1 MVRSRWIVAAGLV
14 LVISCSTAR
23 VVPSSTYD
31 AQTITE
37 QEIVASNAINAYE
50 AIQRLRSNFLSY
62 RGETSFYLSHSK
74 SMPTVYVDEQRYGE
88 ITVLENI
95 PAQQVASIHL
105 YRAWEATT
113 KYGTGNTAGVIAV
126 TTRR

>member
-1 MVRSRWIVAAGLV
+1 MRTPALASVLLLSCARPTVAPRGA
-14 LVISCSTAR
+14 
-23 VVPSSTYD
+23 YD

-50 AIQRLRSNFLSY
+50 AIQRLRSNFLTY
-62 RGETSFYLSHSK
+62 RGETSFYLNRSK
-74 SMPTVYVDEQRYGE
+74 SMPTVYVDEQKYGE

>member
-1 MVRSRWIVAAGLV
+1 MVRSRWIVAAGSV
-14 LVISCSTAR
+14 LVISCTAR
-23 VVPSSTYD
+23 VVPSSAHD

-37 QEIVASNAINAYE
+37 REIVASNAINAYE
-50 AIQRLRSNFLSY
+50 AIQRLRSDFLTY
-62 RGETSFYLSHSK
+62 RGETSLYLSRSK

-95 PAQQVASIHL
+95 PAQEVASIHL

>member
-1 MVRSRWIVAAGLV
+1 MTRAPLTAALIAI
-14 LVISCSTAR
+14 LLISCTRAA
-23 VVPSSTYD
+23 VAPHGAYD
-31 AQTITE
+31 ALTITE
-37 QEIVASNAINAYE
+37 AEIVASNAINAYE
-50 AIQRLRSNFLSY
+50 VIVKLRNNFLSY
-62 RGETSFYLSHSK
+62 RGETSFYPSGSR

-95 PAQQVASIHL
+95 PALQVASIRL

-113 KYGTGNTAGVIAV
+113 RYGTGNMSGVIAV

>member
-1 MVRSRWIVAAGLV
+1 MVRSRWIVAAGSV
-14 LVISCSTAR
+14 LVISCTAR
-23 VVPSSTYD
+23 VVPSSAHD

-50 AIQRLRSNFLSY
+50 AIQRLRSDFLTY
-62 RGETSFYLSHSK
+62 RGETSFYLNRSK

-95 PAQQVASIHL
+95 PAQEVASIHL

>member
-1 MVRSRWIVAAGLV
+1 VVRSRWIVAAGSV
-14 LVISCSTAR
+14 LVISCTAR
-23 VVPSSTYD
+23 VVPSSAHD

-50 AIQRLRSNFLSY
+50 AIQRLRSDFLTY
-62 RGETSFYLSHSK
+62 RGETSFYLNRSK

-95 PAQQVASIHL
+95 PAQEVASIHL